1 MQKNIKKVFWASHES
16 WFSLRTPENAKPP
29 KWHQFGINS
38 NLISGCE
45 SRFRPKTMFFS
56 KWHEM
61 GQSDYSS
68 VQVMCTRVQR
78 PKAAKTLVDYK
89 ILFSSIIN
97 EGLHKR
103 YLAENCKE
111 VLKRKLLYP
120 KLCDTSSTFR
130 GLYFHKS
137 KAQKQ
142 KKYLKITLFCC
153 TNMIF
158 DCDTVQFNL
167 FLSDRNDCPTFIT
180 PTFITSDI
188 HHLRHSSPPT

>member
-1 MQKNIKKVFWASHES
+1 MLETKLYDVRFCAKNIKKKVFWDSHES

-29 KWHQFGINS
+29 KRHQFGINS

-137 KAQKQ
+137 KPRKQ
-142 KKYLKITLFCC
+142 RK
-153 TNMIF
+153 
-158 DCDTVQFNL
+158 
-167 FLSDRNDCPTFIT
+167 
-180 PTFITSDI
+180 
-188 HHLRHSSPPT
+188 HLRIAFAIAGNKTFQRCPE